1 MRIDLVGAP
10 QGIQVVVKVISFLLA
25 QIKYLA
31 MRHMGVASMSKLRG
45 PAWAHSVCD
54 GA

>member
-1 MRIDLVGAP
+1 M
-10 QGIQVVVKVISFLLA
+10 KVISFLLA

-45 PAWAHSVCD
+45 QHEHRDSVRD
-54 GA
+54 GV

>member
-1 MRIDLVGAP
+1 M
-10 QGIQVVVKVISFLLA
+10 KVISFLLA

-31 MRHMGVASMSKLRG
+31 MKDMDVVSMSKLRG
-45 PAWAHSVCD
+45 PAWAHSVRD